1 MRVYLRLRRN
11 TQTIP
16 FNYQELLTG
25 TIHKRIRKEN
35 EFQGESGPYSFS
47 WLQNT
52 KANKNGI
59 DLKKDAYFFISS
71 RNENLL
77 KKIIKSILED
87 PEMFNGISVIDIQ
100 IQNTPEFTSSEN
112 FLMASPVLLK
122 EKQDDEI
129 RHITLI
135 DDDFEEALTNNL
147 KRKLDKVGIGS
158 EGVIV
163 NLDPETSYRQ
173 TKLVSYKGIKN
184 KTSLAP
190 ITIMG
195 TPEQIAFAWTNGLGN
210 STGIGFGALK

>member
-11 TQTIP
+11 IQTIP

-25 TIHKRIRKEN
+25 TIHKWIGQDN
-35 EFQGESGPYSFS
+35 EFHGESGHYSFS